1 MIRSCDLVKG
11 RASAEKRQKRDS
23 ARNADERAAANPRK
37 LANGAAAC
45 TIKGMIT
52 ELTVSN
58 FRHIERLAVSPL
70 GRITLIGGGNG
81 AGKTALLEALWLLG
95 TPNSPGLAM
104 SLDAFRGAP
113 DGANS
118 QTVPGVFRDFDARKP
133 IRISAKSSSGSH
145 RAVKIAVEDNPVTV
159 RLAQSGELEVAEGAD
174 GFQVVSVF
182 KDEKGEKYF
191 SQAWRTFHPLGSA
204 SPNSEPKAA
213 ARISEKKARIPNRF
227 PVGFMSARRRDTLE
241 TLSANLGKLQLAGK
255 EKRAVDFLRNLE
267 PSLSALTV
275 IATGGAPIVHA
286 YIGDNLP
293 IPANLVGEG
302 FSRMLELAVGVAQ
315 VEGGLLLVDEIEN
328 GLHYSAHKGIF
339 TTLLELA
346 VEFDVQV
353 VATTHSRECVI
364 AAREAL
370 GSKGADDFAY
380 HRIARRDGK
389 VRAFSF
395 DSEMIDVAADFKME
409 IR

>member
-1 MIRSCDLVKG
+1 M
-11 RASAEKRQKRDS
+11 DS
-23 ARNADERAAANPRK
+23 
-37 LANGAAAC
+37 
-45 TIKGMIT
+45 MIT

-58 FRHIERLAVSPL
+58 FRHIERLDVSPL
-70 GRITLIGGGNG
+70 GRVTLIGGRNG

-104 SLDAFRGAP
+104 AMDVYRGTP
-113 DGANS
+113 YGENS
-118 QTVPGVFRDFDARKP
+118 QTVPSVFQNFDAETP
-133 IRISAKSSSGSH
+133 IRISSKSSSNGSH
-145 RAVKIAVEDNPVTV
+145 RAIKIAVEHSPVTV
-159 RLAQSGELEVAEGAD
+159 RLPRLGATEIANGAD
-174 GFQVVSVF
+174 GFQVVSEF
-182 KDEKGEKYF
+182 EDENGEKYV
-191 SQAWRTFHPLGSA
+191 SRAWRTLIQLDA

-213 ARISEKKARIPNRF
+213 ARIGEEKARIPNRF
-227 PVGFMSARRRDTLE
+227 PSVFMSARHRVAME
-241 TLSANLGKLQLAGK
+241 TVSVNLGKLQLAGK

-267 PSLSALTV
+267 PSLTALTV
-275 IATGGAPIVHA
+275 IAIGGAPVVHA
-286 YIGDNLP
+286 YIGDRLP

-339 TTLLELA
+339 STLFDLA
-346 VEFDVQV
+346 VEFDVQI
-353 VATTHSRECVI
+353 VATTHSRECVM

-380 HRIARRDGK
+380 HRIERRKGK
-389 VRAFSF
+389 VIAVDY
-395 DSEMIDVAADFKME
+395 DSEAVDAAMDFGME

>member
-1 MIRSCDLVKG
+1 
-11 RASAEKRQKRDS
+11 
-23 ARNADERAAANPRK
+23 
-37 LANGAAAC
+37 
-45 TIKGMIT
+45 MIT

-70 GRITLIGGGNG
+70 GRITLIGGRNG

-95 TPNSPGLAM
+95 TPNSPGATM
-104 SLDAFRGAP
+104 ALDAFRGAP

-118 QTVPGVFRDFDARKP
+118 PTVPGVFRNFDARKP
-133 IRISAKSSSGSH
+133 IRISAKSSSSGS
-145 RAVKIAVEDNPVTV
+145 RCAIKIAVEDEPVTV
-159 RLAQSGELEVAEGAD
+159 LPARSGATEIVEGAD
-174 GFQVVSVF
+174 VFQVVSEF
-182 KDEKGEKYF
+182 EDEKGAKYV
-191 SQAWRTFHPLGSA
+191 SRAWRILYPLGPSFDR
-204 SPNSEPKAA
+204 SEPKAA
-213 ARISEKKARIPNRF
+213 ARIGEEKAQIPNRF
-227 PVGFMSARRRDTLE
+227 QAGFMSARHRDTTE
-241 TLSANLGKLQLAGK
+241 VVSANLGKLQLAGK

-267 PSLSALTV
+267 PSLTALTV
-275 IATGGAPIVHA
+275 IAIGGAPVVHA

-315 VEGGLLLVDEIEN
+315 TEGGLLLVDEIEN
-328 GLHYSAHKGIF
+328 GLHYSVHKGIF
-339 TTLLELA
+339 SALFELA

-364 AAREAL
+364 AARDAL
-370 GSKGADDFAY
+370 GGKGADDFAY

>member
-1 MIRSCDLVKG
+1 M
-11 RASAEKRQKRDS
+11 DS
-23 ARNADERAAANPRK
+23 
-37 LANGAAAC
+37 
-45 TIKGMIT
+45 MIT

-58 FRHIERLAVSPL
+58 FRHIERLDVSPL
-70 GRITLIGGGNG
+70 GRVTLIGGRNG
-81 AGKTALLEALWLLG
+81 AGKTALLEALRLLG

-104 SLDAFRGAP
+104 ALDAFRGAQ

-118 QTVPGVFRDFDARKP
+118 QTVPGVFRNFDDQTP
-133 IRISAKSSSGSH
+133 IRICAKSSLNGSH
-145 RAVKIAVEDNPVTV
+145 RAVKIAVEHEPTF
-159 RLAQSGELEVAEGAD
+159 RMAQSGAPEMIAD
-174 GFQVVSVF
+174 GWDGFHVVSEFEDVS
-182 KDEKGEKYF
+182 GEKYV
-191 SQAWRTFHPLGSA
+191 SRAWRTLHLIGSA
-204 SPNSEPKAA
+204 SPNSERKTAVG
-213 ARISEKKARIPNRF
+213 ISEEKARIPNGF
-227 PVGFMSARRRDTLE
+227 QVGFMSARHRVAME
-241 TLSANLGKLQLAGK
+241 TVSANLGKLQLAGK

-267 PSLSALTV
+267 PSLTALTV
-275 IATGGAPIVHA
+275 IAIGGAPVVHA

-339 TTLLELA
+339 STLFDLA
-346 VEFDVQV
+346 VEFDVQI

-370 GSKGADDFAY
+370 GDKGADDFAY
-380 HRIARRDGK
+380 HRIERRKGK
-389 VRAFSF
+389 VRVVDY
-395 DSEMIDVAADFKME
+395 DSEAVDAAMDFGME

>member
-1 MIRSCDLVKG
+1 
-11 RASAEKRQKRDS
+11 
-23 ARNADERAAANPRK
+23 
-37 LANGAAAC
+37 
-45 TIKGMIT
+45 MIT

-70 GRITLIGGGNG
+70 GRVTLIGGRNG

-95 TPNSPGLAM
+95 TPNGPGLAM
-104 SLDAFRGAP
+104 SLDAFRGGH

-118 QTVPGVFRDFDARKP
+118 PTVPGVFRNFDARKP
-133 IRISAKSSSGSH
+133 IRISAKSSSSGAH
-145 RAVKIAVEDNPVTV
+145 RAIKIAVKDEPVAV
-159 RLAQSGELEVAEGAD
+159 RLAQSGELEIVEGAD
-174 GFQVVSVF
+174 GFHLVSAF
-182 KDEKGEKYF
+182 KNEKGEKYF
-191 SQAWRTFHPLGSA
+191 SRAWRTPHPLGSDF
-204 SPNSEPKAA
+204 PGSEPKAA
-213 ARISEKKARIPNRF
+213 ARISEEKARIPNVF
-227 PVGFMSARRRDTLE
+227 PVGFMSARRRDTTE
-241 TLSANLGKLQLAGK
+241 RVSANLGKLQLAGK

-267 PSLSALTV
+267 PSLTALTV
-275 IATGGAPIVHA
+275 IAIGGAPVVHA

-328 GLHYSAHKGIF
+328 GLHYSVHKGIF
-339 TTLLELA
+339 STLFELA